1 MNSADFSMWGV
12 VGASLSFPKS
22 HDLTCKMSIFIIISS
37 CIIRPN
43 SHCEATC
50 FVVSSRELMEESEE
64 LQATQLESG
73 EMGEMRRK
81 SKAVLTHASNK
92 IKTSGM
98 MGCMF
103 INFCQHIMM
112 SPQVTK

>member
-64 LQATQLESG
+64 LQATQRESG
-73 EMGEMRRK
+73 GDGWDEK
-81 SKAVLTHASNK
+81 KKQSSFNTC
-92 IKTSGM
+92 IK
-98 MGCMF
+98 
-103 INFCQHIMM
+103 
-112 SPQVTK
+112 